1 MINWKEKTTT
11 IIQKVVCFLFV
22 CSQTTYVL
30 AQHYSGRHV
39 DDFDG
44 NGSGSGGFL
53 VLLFIAIVIGG
64 CIYFYSIVKEKGSS
78 SASHYTPP
86 KKEMTIQEMYERDSR
101 ELQEKIERARKESE
115 SASCSIVAFI
125 FFMGFFLVLG
135 LSRSCSNENH
145 PENSTTNN
153 NPLNHSNGS
162 TSPPSTEGKGEK
174 LNDLKSIMQYI
185 NEDKQQTDNKGK

>member
-1 MINWKEKTTT
+1 MT
-11 IIQKVVCFLFV
+11 IIQKVLCLLFV
-22 CSQTTYVL
+22 CSQTTYSL

-39 DDFDG
+39 TED
-44 NGSGSGGFL
+44 NYGSSSGGFL
-53 VLLFIAIVIGG
+53 VLLFIAIVIGS
-64 CIYFYSIVKEKGSS
+64 CIYLYSIVKEKGSS
-78 SASHYTPP
+78 SANHYTPP

-101 ELQEKIERARKESE
+101 ILDEKIERARKESE
-115 SASCSIVAFI
+115 SVSCSIVAFI

-145 PENSTTNN
+145 SENSTKNN

-162 TSPPSTEGKGEK
+162 TSSSLTDENGNK

-185 NEDKQQTDNKGK
+185 NEGKQQTDNNGK